1 MRFIRVCQPCIC
13 YLPLI
18 NGSRGSKRL
27 NGSLSSSFCNDWLQ
41 TLWLLSCLF
50 PQDLRNIPYTKIR
63 GFGMQI
69 SYYQIFEILVMNS
82 FLSISHKSRNTPLGW
97 DADHQYVPAPDIP
110 RLLRYLRLS
119 IGIIGEIFPFPASV
133 FLLYFSANAILF
145 WITHFT
151 IRNCHMEWDFPFW

>member
-1 MRFIRVCQPCIC
+1 MGLVGQKDLTDHSL
-13 YLPLI
+13 YL
-18 NGSRGSKRL
+18 
-27 NGSLSSSFCNDWLQ
+27 FAMDWLP

-63 GFGMQI
+63 GFSMQI

-82 FLSISHKSRNTPLGW
+82 FLSISHKSRNTPLGR

-133 FLLYFSANAILF
+133 FLLYFSAKAILF